1 MNDYSYCIQNDS
13 NVQVLT
19 NKLCF
24 VYLFIVPT
32 MEMTTKI
39 VSSSKLDNFK
49 KNIYERAVGQHVY
62 KSQSQHSNPTRFGD
76 FESKGRCSDF

>member
-1 MNDYSYCIQNDS
+1 MSS
-13 NVQVLT
+13 NIL
-19 NKLCF
+19 KLKQP
-24 VYLFIVPT
+24 VTMAMKVPS
-32 MEMTTKI
+32 MELPK
-39 VSSSKLDNFK
+39 SWLSASKLDNIK

>member
-1 MNDYSYCIQNDS
+1 ME
-13 NVQVLT
+13 LT
-19 NKLCF
+19 SSWL
-24 VYLFIVPT
+24 
-32 MEMTTKI
+32 
-39 VSSSKLDNFK
+39 SSSKLDNFK